1 MIGWCVLSFQRKLH
15 RHQPSTITSSPSR
28 NLLGHSLIPLN
39 HSDFLGCATRS
50 FVQDKTSWLKALS
63 WPGQRQHYAHYAML
77 LLRIG
82 GKDQAWE
89 ENTQLMSVETRNEAF
104 ESRCMLKL
112 NSETS
117 RFLNGSAQTQEQI
130 PSLAKM
136 LVLRGNGHWDL
147 QNISKKFMQ
156 STCRQNDECGTVA
169 THSACSLEGKLSGR
183 PLLNLDLWPAEQ
195 LQARNKK

>member
-1 MIGWCVLSFQRKLH
+1 
-15 RHQPSTITSSPSR
+15 
-28 NLLGHSLIPLN
+28 
-39 HSDFLGCATRS
+39 
-50 FVQDKTSWLKALS
+50 
-63 WPGQRQHYAHYAML
+63 
-77 LLRIG
+77 
-82 GKDQAWE
+82 
-89 ENTQLMSVETRNEAF
+89 
-104 ESRCMLKL
+104 MLKL

-156 STCRQNDECGTVA
+156 STCRQNDEGGTVA
-169 THSACSLEGKLSGR
+169 THSACSLEAKLSGR